1 MFHLLPADQQYD
13 LPTFTSVL
21 VYNGHNHFTPTFLS
35 NQADL
40 QEWRVSL
47 LSRHVQASI
56 DMFDQIEAN
65 LVDETLPPAFDNLRD
80 AIIEVD
86 SLIGEEKLSKNK
98 TLPNLVLGS
107 SKAQKKFPHVRKV
120 NLKEAPIPN
129 VVLVLPPFIAD
140 PPTEKEQEPK
150 ENVPTATKSTRGSA
164 PLRVTT
170 SLYGSS
176 PPGRRFF
183 PGKLTLQFIIK
194 PNRYKNVL
202 FAHGANSTYLYRWG
216 FDMSFNCSNITRS

>member
-1 MFHLLPADQQYD
+1 MGRALSPTVGMVFHLLPADQQYD

-35 NQADL
+35 NPADL

-107 SKAQKKFPHVRKV
+107 TKAQKKFPHVRKV
-120 NLKEAPIPN
+120 NLKEAPIPQCCIS
-129 VVLVLPPFIAD
+129 P
-140 PPTEKEQEPK
+140 
-150 ENVPTATKSTRGSA
+150 S
-164 PLRVTT
+164 PL
-170 SLYGSS
+170 
-176 PPGRRFF
+176 
-183 PGKLTLQFIIK
+183 
-194 PNRYKNVL
+194 
-202 FAHGANSTYLYRWG
+202 H
-216 FDMSFNCSNITRS
+216 C